1 MKMQWRLSLVLVA
14 GLISGTTKAQ
24 TPPTFMLINKIEENA
39 SYLAQLNRE
48 PFEKGEAETEWAS
61 AASEKANLCIQALDK
76 FSKTPNAA
84 SQTFKIKFSEGRGI
98 SEAVEKK
105 LTLDEVNSYV
115 SNYYA
120 LARLSKL
127 RRDLEQDV
135 MKCMVWFEDLSNG
148 KKLDF
153 NSTEMAKMV
162 GEDLQKRLKTVQ
174 SLGLQEKVTINVY
187 KVDYDFN
194 KLKELGDYTAMA
206 GGKQYDQAMALRNAK
221 DKPFLD
227 ALTGGKKKVFMSELA
242 GNNGMWD
249 CSGSGGRSLT
259 TPAQLNSAGT
269 WYTWGVNTDGL
280 ITTWHITGYVFN
292 GNDLV
297 KTTGKRGIGSKPSAA
312 DFK

>member
-1 MKMQWRLSLVLVA
+1 MKKQWILLVLTA
-14 GLISGTTKAQ
+14 GFISATTKAQ

-61 AASEKANLCIQALDK
+61 AASDRANTCIQALDK

-98 SEAVEKK
+98 SEAETRK
-105 LTLDEVNSYV
+105 LTLDEVTNYV
-115 SNYYA
+115 TDYYA

-135 MKCMVWFEDLSNG
+135 MKCNVWFEDLSNG
-148 KKLDF
+148 KKLDVT
-153 NSTEMAKMV
+153 SGEMAKMV

-174 SLGLQEKVTINVY
+174 SLGLQDKVTINVNDI
-187 KVDYDFN
+187 DYNFN
-194 KLKELGDYTAMA
+194 KLKELGDYTALA
-206 GGKQYDQAMALRNAK
+206 GGKQYDNAMALRNAK

-259 TPAQLNSAGT
+259 TPAQLNGAAT
-269 WYTWGVNTDGL
+269 WYTWGVNRDGL
-280 ITTWHITGYVFN
+280 VTTWHITGYVFN
-292 GNDLV
+292 GNELV
-297 KTTGKRGIGSKPSAA
+297 KTTGRRGIGSRPSAA